1 MAAAFAAART
11 TPDASPPV
19 GSIPQIIGTVNGQ
32 QWLNRWEHMNKF
44 SMPAIVRQH
53 TNLTG
58 SGVYAKEVK
67 GQEETRY
74 DIVNSWQVNYV
85 RGMCTLEGS
94 LLEVA
99 ADCYNDEALF
109 KDFHSNRPGS
119 MVLDVGCNTGKNM
132 TRALQYGGPGA

>member
-53 TNLTG
+53 TNLKQQNCNTDLTG

-99 ADCYNDEALF
+99 TECYNDEALF
-109 KDFHSNRPGS
+109 KDFHSNRPAPWS
-119 MVLDVGCNTGKNM
+119 WMWDATPAR
-132 TRALQYGGPGA
+132 T